1 MRPSRLKLPF
11 RHEDPVIPSCASMF
25 CPSLPSLPS
34 LSSAATSTTWVMSMA
49 CMTEGCAQVKLFV
62 GAVIPFIP
70 PLFAKI
76 DILERGLMQSGT
88 MQGPYGHSLAMFA
101 GQFSLGIP
109 VGMGI
114 TDQGTLGEMS
124 YNHTGA
130 LGFAYWEE
138 SMPNM
143 LTVSK
148 GTCAGCLPR
157 FLHYYVLCTPESHR
171 THELFLRC
179 RLVRVPCC
187 RSGTPLWP
195 CWTSCAAATCST
207 PSL

>member
-1 MRPSRLKLPF
+1 
-11 RHEDPVIPSCASMF
+11 
-25 CPSLPSLPS
+25 
-34 LSSAATSTTWVMSMA
+34 
-49 CMTEGCAQVKLFV
+49 MTEGCAQIKLFV

-114 TDQGTLGEMS
+114 SDQGTLGEMS

-138 SMPNM
+138 AMPNM
-143 LTVSK
+143 LTVSAARTAALM
-148 GTCAGCLPR
+148 GFALARNAEGRWLRSHLLWRHRALARHCISRLLACSHSGSVLRRCAP
-157 FLHYYVLCTPESHR
+157 
-171 THELFLRC
+171 
-179 RLVRVPCC
+179 C
-187 RSGTPLWP
+187 RSATPP
-195 CWTSCAAATCST
+195 SPPWTSCAAATCST
-207 PSL
+207 RSP